1 MKTDAVTPADLARS
15 VLSVPP
21 LPRGA
26 DGAIHEGETRRLV
39 DWLHAGGVTTYMF
52 GGNANLYNIGV
63 GEFATLLDVLER
75 VSPADG
81 WVIPSIGADYGKA
94 CDQVDLLRERAF
106 PTAMLLPLTFP
117 ATPAG
122 VATGLRKL
130 ADRYGKPLIAYVK
143 NEGYI
148 GARDLAALIA
158 DGAVCTVKYAVVRK
172 DPAEDPLLSELLS
185 ATGSGERIISGIGE
199 RPVIDHVTRFG
210 LNAFTSGSVCVAP
223 HLSTAILKALKRGD
237 TAEAAALREHF
248 IPLEDLRDRH
258 SPIRVLHAAVKEA
271 GIAETGP
278 MSEFL
283 SNLDDPALLAEIRA
297 AAETLRAR
305 SLERAETSAVG

>member
-1 MKTDAVTPADLARS
+1 METRMKTDAVTPADLARS
-15 VLSVPP
+15 VLAVPP
-21 LPRGA
+21 LPRSA
-26 DGAIHEGETRRLV
+26 DGALHEGETRRLA
-39 DWLHAGGVTTYMF
+39 DWLRAGGVTTYMF
-52 GGNANLYNIGV
+52 GGNANLYNMGV
-63 GEFATLLDVLER
+63 SEFGALLNLLER
-75 VSPADG
+75 IAPADG
-81 WVIPSIGADYGKA
+81 WMIPSVGADYGKA
-94 CDQVDLLRERAF
+94 CDQIDLLRERAF

-130 ADRYGKPLIAYVK
+130 ADRFGKPLIAYVK

-148 GARDLAALIA
+148 EARDLAALIA

-172 DPAEDPLLSELLS
+172 DPSEDPLLSALLD

-210 LNAFTSGSVCVAP
+210 LAAFTSGSVCVAP
-223 HLSTAILKALKRGD
+223 HLSMAILRALKRGD
-237 TAEAAALREHF
+237 TAEAAALRSLF

-258 SPIRVLHAAVKEA
+258 SPIRVLHAAVALA
-271 GIAETGP
+271 GIAATGP

-283 SNLDDPALLAEIRA
+283 SNLDDPAVLASIDEA
-297 AAETLRAR
+297 ATALR
-305 SLERAETSAVG
+305 SIG